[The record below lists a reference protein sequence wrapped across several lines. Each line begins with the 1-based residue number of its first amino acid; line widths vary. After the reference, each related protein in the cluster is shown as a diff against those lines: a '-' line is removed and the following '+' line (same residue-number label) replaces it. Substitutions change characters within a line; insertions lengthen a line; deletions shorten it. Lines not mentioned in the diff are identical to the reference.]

1 MQQKRVEEK
10 FYKKQPEL
18 KRREKERKRE
28 KKQKSNL
35 SCCPEVGVIGDA
47 KLAGSLGTAT
57 TIDLV

>member
-18 KRREKERKRE
+18 KRRKKGKE

-47 KLAGSLGTAT
+47 KLAGSLGTET
-57 TIDLV
+57 TNDLV